1 VLTVV
6 DGLGR
11 VTTPLIT
18 RFLASTRGS
27 HRRKGLHFS
36 PPVHSTWRWRERL
49 LSALEAPSVRSWP

>member
-1 VLTVV
+1 MLTVV

-27 HRRKGLHFS
+27 HRRKGLLFS
-36 PPVHSTWRWRERL
+36 PPSHSAWRWRVF
-49 LSALEAPSVRSWP
+49 SALEAPPVRPWP